1 VEKRKQ
7 CSILM
12 LEDDLETLQIL
23 ISKFQQIELE
33 RAVTICLTSLCSYL
47 EVEKYINKGKKGTY
61 DILLLDRDDS
71 LGGSFHNVD
80 LSLFDKDK
88 VISISSVPQYNSEAI
103 AMGVKRVVFKDFSNL
118 PDFAEKVKQEI
129 LKII

>member
-1 VEKRKQ
+1 VEKRKKYH
-7 CSILM
+7 ILI
-12 LEDDLETLQIL
+12 LEDDLETLQVL

-33 RAVTICLTSLCSYL
+33 RAVCLCLTSLCSNWQ
-47 EVEKYINKGKKGTY
+47 VKKYVNCGKKGDY

-71 LGGSFHNVD
+71 EGGSFHNID

-103 AMGVKRVVFKDFSNL
+103 AMGVERVVFKDYSNL

>member
-1 VEKRKQ
+1 
-7 CSILM
+7 M
-12 LEDDLETLQIL
+12 LEDDLETLQVL

-33 RAVTICLTSLCSYL
+33 RAVCLCLTSLCSYW
-47 EVEKYINKGKKGTY
+47 EVEQYVNRSKKGTY

-71 LGGSFHNVD
+71 KGGSFHNVD

-103 AMGVKRVVFKDFSNL
+103 AMGINRVVLKDYSNL

>member
-12 LEDDLETLQIL
+12 LEDDLETLQVL

-33 RAVTICLTSLCSYL
+33 RAVSICLTSLCSYW
-47 EVEKYINKGKKGTY
+47 EVEKYINKSKKGTY

-103 AMGVKRVVFKDFSNL
+103 AMGAKRVVFKDYSNL

>member
-1 VEKRKQ
+1 
-7 CSILM
+7 M
-12 LEDDLETLQIL
+12 LEDDLETLQVL

-33 RAVTICLTSLCSYL
+33 RAITFCLTSLCSYW
-47 EVEKYINKGKKGTY
+47 EVEKYINKGKKGDY

-71 LGGSFHNVD
+71 LGDSFHNVD

-103 AMGVKRVVFKDFSNL
+103 AMGVKRVVFKDYSNL